1 MKTNVLLIAALL
13 LVSVHISAVAEET
26 PVNAGLAIVA
36 KSQDVFKVIFKNER
50 AVSKIRMNI
59 YNASSNLI
67 YTEVVSGDGFIRP
80 LRFSGLVPGEYTIEI
95 TDGTT
100 KHSEK
105 INYRPAPAASKKA
118 VHVSKIAGEEKY
130 LVSVANATGE
140 KVTINIY
147 DEFDRLLHTETRQ
160 INDQFA
166 QVYNVK
172 NKKVSSV
179 EVIDEAGNKRV
190 SRF

>member
-1 MKTNVLLIAALL
+1 MKRNVLLIVALL
-13 LVSVHISAVAEET
+13 LVSVHISAVAEEN
-26 PVNAGLAIVA
+26 PVNAGLAVVA
-36 KSQDVFKVIFKNER
+36 KGPDLFKVIYKNER

-59 YNASSNLI
+59 YNSSSNLI

-80 LRFSGLVPGEYTIEI
+80 LRFSGLLPGEYTVEI
-95 TDGTT
+95 SDGVN
-100 KHSEK
+100 KRSEK
-105 INYRPAPAASKKA
+105 IVYRPAAAASKKA

-130 LVSVANATGE
+130 LVSVANASGE
-140 KVTINIY
+140 KFTINIY
-147 DEFDRLLHTETRQ
+147 DEFDRLVHTETRL
-160 INDQFA
+160 IADEFA

-179 EVIDEAGNKRV
+179 EIIDQAGNKKV

>member
-1 MKTNVLLIAALL
+1 MKRNVLLIAALL

-26 PVNAGLAIVA
+26 PVNAGLAVVA
-36 KSQDVFKVIFKNER
+36 KGPDVFKVIFKNDR

-59 YNASSNLI
+59 YNSSSNLI

-95 TDGTT
+95 SDGVS
-100 KHSEK
+100 KRSEK
-105 INYRPAPAASKKA
+105 INYRPAAPASKKA
-118 VHVSKIAGEEKY
+118 VHVSKLAGEEKY
-130 LVSVANATGE
+130 LVSVANAAGE
-140 KVTINIY
+140 RVTINIY
-147 DEFDRLLHTETRQ
+147 DEFDRLVHTETRQ
-160 INDQFA
+160 INDEFA

-172 NKKVSSV
+172 SKKVSSV
-179 EVIDEAGNKRV
+179 EVIDEAGNKKV